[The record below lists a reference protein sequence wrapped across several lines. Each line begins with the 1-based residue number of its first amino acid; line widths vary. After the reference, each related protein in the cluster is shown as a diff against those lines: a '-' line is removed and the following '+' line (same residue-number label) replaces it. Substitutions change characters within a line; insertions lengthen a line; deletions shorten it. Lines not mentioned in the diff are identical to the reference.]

1 MSLAWLLSAPR
12 VSHPPG
18 SHATWQLGG
27 VPGDCTHVQ
36 GFLSLDLNPTLIIL
50 FGQRNRK
57 GHQIQRDG
65 KEISLFDGG
74 AGKQITKDEDC
85 RGRGTV
91 IIFVIY
97 CNYYPLST

>member
-1 MSLAWLLSAPR
+1 MAAGQGSGRLYTCARLLE
-12 VSHPPG
+12 PG
-18 SHATWQLGG
+18 LE
-27 VPGDCTHVQ
+27 PDTHHS
-36 GFLSLDLNPTLIIL
+36 FWPT
-50 FGQRNRK
+50 QPKRP
-57 GHQIQRDG
+57 QIQRDG